1 MRFIG
6 IGRHRMYVCSDVE
19 SSVTCTNRFSSS
31 ASFTHYAYTK
41 GCSYFHSDPNHGRL
55 RVNQTFYP
63 TTLVNTSVEAFGHKL
78 LGKGVLNIKD
88 LGYVPEGV
96 ELYDTV
102 IVMNVMV
109 YSRNAFEFLETLY
122 RTLKPGGLLFF
133 HDRFFDNLESSSNCK
148 MAGFLTH
155 MIQVRGE
162 FIEYFLSEEFF
173 EHLPYYNTTQN
184 EDQRRRGREWCP
196 GNDLEMGVFAA
207 LRKKGGDAQKSA
219 AAV

>member
-1 MRFIG
+1 M
-6 IGRHRMYVCSDVE
+6 DVVI
-19 SSVTCTNRFSSS
+19 SSRTCTNHFLSP
-31 ASFTHYAYTK
+31 ALFIHHTYAP
-41 GCSYFHSDPNHGRL
+41 GCSYFHSEPNHGRL
-55 RVNQTFYP
+55 KVNQTFYP

-78 LGKGVLNIKD
+78 LGDGVLNIKD
-88 LGYVPEGV
+88 LDYVPEGV

-109 YSRNAFEFLETLY
+109 YSRNAFQFLETLY

-133 HDRFFDNLESSSNCK
+133 HDRFFDNLESSSHCK

-155 MIQVRGE
+155 MIQVRSE

-173 EHLPYYNTTQN
+173 EHVPYYNTTQN

-196 GNDLEMGVFAA
+196 GNDVELGVFAA
-207 LRKKGGDAQKSA
+207 LRKKGGGAQKV